1 MRVIQKL
8 KIQNVW
14 KGKGNHLCEGGNTV
28 VSSILPFPF
37 VFAFTGHLAD
47 QKFHEDEEVTYEV
60 TAWLCAQVAELYDI
74 RIQKLIPRLNKC
86 LERGGDYVEKQLM
99 VCVKS
104 FFHLILL
111 INIF

>member
-1 MRVIQKL
+1 MKVATL
-8 KIQNVW
+8 LCLAYCHF
-14 KGKGNHLCEGGNTV
+14 HL
-28 VSSILPFPF
+28 F
-37 VFAFTGHLAD
+37 FAFTGHLAD
-47 QKFHEDEEVTYEV
+47 QKFHEDEEVTYKV

-74 RIQKLIPRLNKC
+74 RIQKLISRLNKC